1 MARGSDHEQP
11 VCDSTKLSPPE
22 RSNLVQV
29 RKALA
34 RKAFE
39 AALGRELHEILQEAK
54 KMASQIQQSSD
65 LWDLEHYLTQRR
77 KEIERKY
84 DYRPSSRL
92 IYEDGIALPGRKN
105 RHVFIDPLRERNH
118 LDPGLAENSTT
129 PSQSGRQEFRGN
141 QEAGSALQAGLT
153 HGWNNSGRD
162 RRRAPPPT
170 RGSASLQ

>member
-1 MARGSDHEQP
+1 
-11 VCDSTKLSPPE
+11 
-22 RSNLVQV
+22 
-29 RKALA
+29 
-34 RKAFE
+34 
-39 AALGRELHEILQEAK
+39 
-54 KMASQIQQSSD
+54 MASQIQQSSD

-141 QEAGSALQAGLT
+141 QEAGSALQAGPT
-153 HGWNNSGRD
+153 HAWSNSDRD
-162 RRRAPPPT
+162 RMRAPPRR